1 MKVNLLEIYSG
12 QELALKIYRDLAKRK
27 IERNREVA
35 AYLKVREISGRK
47 KWNVRFGGYR
57 G

>member
-1 MKVNLLEIYSG
+1 MKVNLLEVYSVH
-12 QELALKIYRDLAKRK
+12 ELALKAYRDLAKRK

-35 AYLKVREISGRK
+35 AYIKVREISGRK

-57 G
+57 W

>member
-1 MKVNLLEIYSG
+1 MKVNLLEVYSVH
-12 QELALKIYRDLAKRK
+12 ELALKTCRDLAKRK

-47 KWNVRFGGYR
+47 KWNVKFGGYR
-57 G
+57 W

>member
-1 MKVNLLEIYSG
+1 MKVNLLEIYSVN
-12 QELALKIYRDLAKRK
+12 ELALKIYRDLDKRK

-47 KWNVRFGGYR
+47 KWNVIFGGYR
-57 G
+57 W

>member
-1 MKVNLLEIYSG
+1 MRVNLLEVYSVH
-12 QELALKIYRDLAKRK
+12 ELALKTYRDLAKRK
-27 IERNREVA
+27 TERNREVA

-57 G
+57 W

>member
-1 MKVNLLEIYSG
+1 MKVNLLEVYSVH
-12 QELALKIYRDLAKRK
+12 ELALKTYNDIAKRK

-35 AYLKVREISGRK
+35 AYIKVREISGRK

-57 G
+57 W